1 MNIKSSQT
9 LVSEA
14 LDQIKTI
21 STDEAHKLVENGET
35 NLIPIFSD
43 ILT

>member
-21 STDEAHKLVENGET
+21 STDDAHKIV
-35 NLIPIFSD
+35 S
-43 ILT
+43 